1 MATVGVIVGV
11 WFASMGVYGVT
22 NASRSPERGAAHWT
36 STPPGRRVGGT
47 LTIALGLALV
57 VASLTLP

>member
-1 MATVGVIVGV
+1 MTIVGVLVGV
-11 WFASMGVYGVT
+11 WFASMGAYAVT
-22 NASRSPERGAAHWT
+22 HATRSPESGAAHWT

-57 VASLTLP
+57 VASITLV